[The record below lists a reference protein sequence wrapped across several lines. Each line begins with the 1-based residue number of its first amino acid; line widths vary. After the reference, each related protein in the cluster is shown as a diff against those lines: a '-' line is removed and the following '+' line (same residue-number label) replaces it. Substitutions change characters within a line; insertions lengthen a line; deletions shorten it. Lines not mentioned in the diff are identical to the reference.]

1 MLRIKKIKPTY
12 TTVITTATKF
22 DKDDMQNGVITAKK
36 GDLKLYQRVVAVG
49 SMVREFKVGDLV
61 MINAENYAKKKYSAT
76 SIQNDMDN
84 NPTLKYEFNWVTM
97 ENENGELE
105 DYLMLNDRDILY
117 SFEGEEVDEPMIQ
130 APKLML

>member
-1 MLRIKKIKPTY
+1 M
-12 TTVITTATKF
+12 ITTATKF
-22 DKDDMQNGVITAKK
+22 DKDDKQNGVITAKK

-49 SMVREFKVGDLV
+49 SMIKEFKVGDLV

-84 NPTLKYEFNWVTM
+84 NPVIKYEFNWVTM
-97 ENENGELE
+97 ENEKGELE

-117 SFEGEEVDEPMIQ
+117 SFEGEEVDEPVIQ
-130 APKLML
+130 TPKLML

>member
-12 TTVITTATKF
+12 TTVITTADKF

-61 MINAENYAKKKYSAT
+61 MINAENYAKKKYSPN

-97 ENENGELE
+97 ENENGELA

-117 SFEGEEVDEPMIQ
+117 SFEGEEIDEPVIQ

>member
-1 MLRIKKIKPTY
+1 M
-12 TTVITTATKF
+12 ITTATKF

-49 SMVREFKVGDLV
+49 SMIKEFKVGDLV

-84 NPTLKYEFNWVTM
+84 NPVIKYEFNWVTM
-97 ENENGELE
+97 ENEKGELE

-117 SFEGEEVDEPMIQ
+117 SFEGEEVDEPVIQ
-130 APKLML
+130 TPKLML

>member
-1 MLRIKKIKPTY
+1 M
-12 TTVITTATKF
+12 ITTATKF
-22 DKDDMQNGVITAKK
+22 DKDDKQNGVITAKK

-61 MINAENYAKKKYSAT
+61 MINAENYAKKKYSAN

-84 NPTLKYEFNWVTM
+84 NSVIKYEFNWVTM
-97 ENENGELE
+97 ENENGELA

-117 SFEGEEVDEPMIQ
+117 SFEGEEVDEPVIQ
-130 APKLML
+130 TPTLML

>member
-1 MLRIKKIKPTY
+1 M
-12 TTVITTATKF
+12 ITTAVKF

-49 SMVREFKVGDLV
+49 SMVKEFKVGDLV
-61 MINAENYAKKKYSAT
+61 MINAANYARKKYSAN

-84 NPTLKYEFNWVTM
+84 NSVIRYEFNWVTM
-97 ENENGELE
+97 ENEKGELA

-117 SFEGEEVDEPMIQ
+117 SFEGEEVDEPVIQ
-130 APKLML
+130 APKLII

>member
-22 DKDDMQNGVITAKK
+22 DKDDKQNGVITAKK

-97 ENENGELE
+97 ENEKGELE

-117 SFEGEEVDEPMIQ
+117 SFEGEEVDEPVIQ
-130 APKLML
+130 TPKLML

>member
-1 MLRIKKIKPTY
+1 
-12 TTVITTATKF
+12 VITTATKF
-22 DKDDMQNGVITAKK
+22 DKDDKQNGVITAKK

-49 SMVREFKVGDLV
+49 SMIKEFKVGDLV
-61 MINAENYAKKKYSAT
+61 MINAANYAKKRYSPN

-97 ENENGELE
+97 ENEKGELE

-117 SFEGEEVDEPMIQ
+117 SFEGEEVDEPVIQ

>member
-1 MLRIKKIKPTY
+1 MRIKKIKPTY
-12 TTVITTATKF
+12 TTVITTAVKF
-22 DKDDMQNGVITAKK
+22 DKDDKQNGVITAKK

-49 SMVREFKVGDLV
+49 SMIKEFKVGDLV
-61 MINAENYAKKKYSAT
+61 MINAANYAKKRYSPN
-76 SIQNDMDN
+76 SIHNDMDN

-97 ENENGELE
+97 ENEKGELE

-117 SFEGEEVDEPMIQ
+117 SFEGEEVDEPVIQ

>member
-1 MLRIKKIKPTY
+1 M
-12 TTVITTATKF
+12 ITTATKF
-22 DKDDMQNGVITAKK
+22 DKDDKQNGVITAKK

-117 SFEGEEVDEPMIQ
+117 SFEGEEVDEPVIQ

>member
-1 MLRIKKIKPTY
+1 MRIKKIKPTY
-12 TTVITTATKF
+12 TTVITTAVKF
-22 DKDDMQNGVITAKK
+22 DKDDKQNGVITAKK

-117 SFEGEEVDEPMIQ
+117 SFEGEEVDEPVIQ
-130 APKLML
+130 ASKLML

>member
-1 MLRIKKIKPTY
+1 
-12 TTVITTATKF
+12 VITTATKF
-22 DKDDMQNGVITAKK
+22 DKDDKQNGVITAKK

-97 ENENGELE
+97 ENEKGELE

-117 SFEGEEVDEPMIQ
+117 SFEGEEVDEPVIQ
-130 APKLML
+130 TPKLML

>member
-22 DKDDMQNGVITAKK
+22 DKDDKQNGVITAKK

-49 SMVREFKVGDLV
+49 SMIKEFKVGDLV
-61 MINAENYAKKKYSAT
+61 MINAANYAKKKYSAN

-84 NPTLKYEFNWVTM
+84 NSVIKYEFNWVTM
-97 ENENGELE
+97 ENEKGELE

>member
-22 DKDDMQNGVITAKK
+22 DKDDKQNGVITAKK

-49 SMVREFKVGDLV
+49 SMIKEFKVGDLV

-84 NPTLKYEFNWVTM
+84 NPVIKYEFNWVTM
-97 ENENGELE
+97 ENEKGELE

-117 SFEGEEVDEPMIQ
+117 SFEGEEVDEPVIQ
-130 APKLML
+130 TPKLML

>member
-1 MLRIKKIKPTY
+1 MLRIRKIKPTY
-12 TTVITTATKF
+12 TTVITTAVKF

-49 SMVREFKVGDLV
+49 SMVKEFKVGDLV
-61 MINAENYAKKKYSAT
+61 MINAANYARKKYSAN

-84 NPTLKYEFNWVTM
+84 NSVIRYEFNWVTM

-117 SFEGEEVDEPMIQ
+117 SFEGEEVDEPVIQ
-130 APKLML
+130 APKLII

>member
-1 MLRIKKIKPTY
+1 MLRIRKIKPTY

-22 DKDDMQNGVITAKK
+22 DKDDKQNGVITAKK

-97 ENENGELE
+97 ENEKGELE

-117 SFEGEEVDEPMIQ
+117 SFEGEEVDEPVIQ
-130 APKLML
+130 TPKLML

>member
-1 MLRIKKIKPTY
+1 M
-12 TTVITTATKF
+12 ITTATKF
-22 DKDDMQNGVITAKK
+22 DKDDKQNGVITAKK

-97 ENENGELE
+97 ENEKGELE

-117 SFEGEEVDEPMIQ
+117 SFEGEEVDEPVIQ
-130 APKLML
+130 TPKLML

>member
-12 TTVITTATKF
+12 TTVITTAVKF
-22 DKDDMQNGVITAKK
+22 DKEDKQNGVITAKK

-49 SMVREFKVGDLV
+49 SMVREFEVGDLV

-97 ENENGELE
+97 ENEKGELA

-117 SFEGEEVDEPMIQ
+117 SFEGEEVDEPVIQ